1 MIRPTP
7 RFQSRHRSGGEDDA
21 ICEDFIMASN
31 RASTFQVATFLRRV
45 LLLDAVSSGAMGLL
59 LLTSSG
65 LLAGV
70 LNLPAEL
77 LKEAGIVL
85 LPFAAFLGF
94 VSTRAR
100 LSRVVIWAVIAA
112 NAIWAIDSI
121 VLLFTGWVQPNLL
134 GYMFVA
140 GQAAFVA
147 VMAELEFIGMRKS
160 TAVVHAQ
167 Q

>member
-1 MIRPTP
+1 MG
-7 RFQSRHRSGGEDDA
+7 FNQ
-21 ICEDFIMASN
+21 
-31 RASTFQVATFLRRV
+31 ASTFQVSTFLRRV
-45 LLLDAVSSGAMGLL
+45 LLLDAASCVAMGLL
-59 LLTSSG
+59 LLTTSG

-85 LPFAAFLGF
+85 LPFAALLAF

-100 LSRVVIWAVIAA
+100 VSRAVVWAVIVA

-160 TAVVHAQ
+160 AAVAHAQ
-167 Q
+167 R